1 MNVIWIVADSLR
13 ASRLGC
19 YGYFRDTSPVIDGL
33 AREGVV
39 FEDFYCSGLSTGGA
53 FSCLFSGMPSI
64 SHRFYATPA
73 SVPNMMNF
81 DDGIPTLLEIVQCN
95 SDYTTVAVDNLMTFA
110 SHMKQTARGAEYY
123 INVTRDGGCLSPEYT
138 AGEANARFLPWLKG
152 HSGEEFFAFVHL
164 WDAHHNPY
172 RAPGYRDHFKQPH
185 GSLEGLPVRE
195 APAGYQYVPGWGRVG
210 EIVWESSAMD
220 FRRDID
226 GGAGLVIAVK
236 EGEEAVTQDL
246 YDCSIAY
253 MDSQIAE
260 IIRTL
265 SDEGILDDTAIVLT
279 ADHGEGLGVHGVWGH
294 GQLYEDTI
302 HIPLIIWR
310 PGTLPEGVRVSGFAQ
325 HIDIA
330 PTLLDLAGIT
340 GGDGAL
346 RSRIGCSLV
355 VDVDMEGRSLLP
367 QARGEEKGPAF
378 IVTEVR
384 RGPSDP
390 GYRSVRTKSWKLIES
405 LAGERQLYNLD
416 DDPVEKID
424 LADAQPART
433 EEMSRALHEW
443 IEQHLEDGEEDPMR
457 IWPL

>member
-13 ASRLGC
+13 AGRLGC
-19 YGYFRDTSPVIDGL
+19 YGYFRDTSPTIDGL
-33 AREGVV
+33 ARDGVL
-39 FEDFYCSGLSTGGA
+39 FEDFYCSGISTGGA
-53 FSCLFSGMPSI
+53 FSCLFSGLPSI
-64 SHRFYATPA
+64 RHRFYATPA

-95 SDYTTVAVDNLMTFA
+95 SDYTTVAVDNLMNFA
-110 SHMKQTARGAEYY
+110 GHMKQTARGAEYC

-138 AGEANARFLPWLKG
+138 AGEANARFLPWLRA
-152 HSGEEFFAFVHL
+152 HSDEEFFAFVHL

-172 RAPGYRDHFKQPH
+172 RAPGYRDRFKQPH

-226 GGAGLVIAVK
+226 GGAGMVIAVK

-265 SDEGILDDTAIVLT
+265 SDEGILDETAIVLT

-294 GQLYEDTI
+294 GLLYEDTI
-302 HIPLIIWR
+302 HIPLILWR
-310 PGTLPEGVRVSGFAQ
+310 PGRLPEGVRVNGFAQ
-325 HIDIA
+325 HVDVA

-340 GGDGAL
+340 GGDGPL

-355 VDVDMEGRSLLP
+355 VDVNMEGRSLLP
-367 QARGEEKGPAF
+367 QVRGEEKGPEF

-384 RGPSDP
+384 RGPTDP
-390 GYRSVRTKSWKLIES
+390 GYRSVRTKFWKLIES
-405 LAGERQLYNLD
+405 LAGERKLYNLD

-424 LADAQPART
+424 LADAQPGRA
-433 EEMSRALHEW
+433 EEMSRVLHEW
-443 IEQHLEDGEEDPMR
+443 IEQHLEDGQEDPMR